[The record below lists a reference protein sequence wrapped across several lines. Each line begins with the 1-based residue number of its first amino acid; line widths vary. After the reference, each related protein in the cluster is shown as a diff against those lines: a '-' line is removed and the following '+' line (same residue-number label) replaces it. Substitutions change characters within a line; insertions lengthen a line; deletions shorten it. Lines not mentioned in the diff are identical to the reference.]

1 MLDKHQPSPKE
12 QEREF
17 QDVMNHWVEYKDKKS
32 WDLMFLR
39 VYEACKALSKRILK
53 VSLDD
58 MVFHD
63 RLMDAVLK
71 VMGNIENGVR
81 PNKLSSYC
89 YFPCLGSFCGPK
101 AVKEDTEYSYELSV
115 ENGYDVAVD
124 MLGEQIDIIRED

>member
-1 MLDKHQPSPKE
+1 MLDNKQRASSKE

-17 QDVMNHWVEYKDKKS
+17 QEAMSHWIEYNDKKS

-39 VYEACKALSKRILK
+39 VYEACKALSKKMLK

-63 RLMDAVLK
+63 RLMDAVLT
-71 VMGNIENGVR
+71 VMENIKNGTR

-89 YFPCLGSFCGPK
+89 YFPCLGSFFGPK
-101 AVKEDTEYSYELSV
+101 AVKEDAEYSYELSV
-115 ENGYDVAVD
+115 ENGYDQAVD
-124 MLGEQIDIIRED
+124 ILGERIDIV